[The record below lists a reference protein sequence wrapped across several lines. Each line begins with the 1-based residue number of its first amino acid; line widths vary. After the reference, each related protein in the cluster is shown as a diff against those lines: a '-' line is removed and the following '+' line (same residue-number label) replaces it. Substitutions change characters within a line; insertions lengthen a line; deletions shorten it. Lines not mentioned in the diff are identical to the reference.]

1 MNMFIL
7 IFVTSLSCIASVD
20 AMAKKPNKV
29 VEPQPATQQVDTPQ
43 AASSTTEHVVP
54 VEATQQQV
62 HTAVTH
68 QHVHTA
74 VTQPTA
80 VESPVIAPAAS
91 AQVVQDQAGEPIHS
105 AIDFQ
110 NGLSKLAE
118 KTLGGV
124 VNISTT
130 QVINGRSAMAPGG
143 EMPRMAPGSPF
154 DDLFREFFGQMEQA
168 PRKVQSLG
176 SGFITKIQGDKAFV
190 VTNYHV
196 VAEAKKITV
205 TLNNRVE
212 LEATLHG
219 RDERTDLAVL
229 AVDISKV
236 ATGKRPIALDWSVAQ
251 STRVGHFVAAIG
263 NAFGL
268 GNTLTFGV
276 ISFKGRDLMARK
288 HDYVDDF
295 IQHTAPINM
304 GNSGGPLL
312 NMDGK
317 VTGINTAIFTPTGGH
332 VGIGFS
338 IPSELAR
345 KTVDALIEHGRVR
358 RGWLGLNIQAVENVQ
373 KTDTAERM
381 IIVGSVKDDS
391 PCKGILQ
398 RGDFILKFNGITL
411 DYDNKLTRLVGETVP
426 GTSVTLEISR
436 KGENKSR
443 TVTVVVGESPE
454 APKAEAT
461 PHVTQETGKKTEA
474 VSIPLLGMTVRE
486 GADKRGLVIE
496 KLDELSPARD
506 VGLQPRDVI
515 TEANRMDVKSVADL
529 NKALKAVQD
538 SQGQTILMCIRRGNV
553 NGMIMKGPET
563 APARAGNNTPPEDEG
578 IFFVSVKLY
587 TEEMKK
593 SLEGD
598 SSKTAD
604 TPPVAAAQ
612 G

>member
-1 MNMFIL
+1 MNL
-7 IFVTSLSCIASVD
+7 LLQFVLLASFSMASTAD
-20 AMAKKPNKV
+20 AFAKKPEKAPSTQPPAAEQQAQPV
-29 VEPQPATQQVDTPQ
+29 TSSQQAASAPVSVEAPQVAQTATATPSASVQASAAQPAT
-43 AASSTTEHVVP
+43 
-54 VEATQQQV
+54 
-62 HTAVTH
+62 
-68 QHVHTA
+68 
-74 VTQPTA
+74 
-80 VESPVIAPAAS
+80 
-91 AQVVQDQAGEPIHS
+91 AGNIN
-105 AIDFQ
+105 IDFQ
-110 NGLSKLAE
+110 TGLSKLAE

-130 QVINGRSAMAPGG
+130 QVINGRSGLMGG
-143 EMPRMAPGSPF
+143 AQGGDMPRMAPGSPF
-154 DDLFREFFGQMEQA
+154 DELFREFFGQMEQA

-176 SGFITKIQGDKAFV
+176 SGFIVKIQGDKAYV

-205 TLNNRVE
+205 TLNNRIE
-212 LEATLHG
+212 LDATIHG

-229 AVDISKV
+229 VVDLSKT
-236 ATGKRPIALDWSVAQ
+236 AANRRPYALEWSPAQ

-276 ISFKGRDLMARK
+276 VSFKGRDLMARK

-317 VTGINTAIFTPTGGH
+317 IIGINTAIFTPTGGH

-338 IPSELAR
+338 IPSELAQ

-373 KTDTAERM
+373 TTETAERM

-398 RGDFILKFNGITL
+398 RGDFILKFNGIAL
-411 DYDNKLTRLVGETVP
+411 DHDNRLTRLVGETVP
-426 GTSVTLEISR
+426 GTSVTLEVSR
-436 KGENKSR
+436 KGENKPR
-443 TVTVVVGESPE
+443 TVTVVVGE
-454 APKAEAT
+454 APDSVKADVAVT
-461 PHVTQETGKKTEA
+461 ATQEAGGKKSEA
-474 VSIPLLGMTVRE
+474 VSIPLLGLSVRE

-515 TEANRMDVKSVADL
+515 TEANRMDVKTVADL
-529 NKALKAVQD
+529 NKAIKAVQD
-538 SQGQTILMCIRRGNV
+538 SQGHTILMCIRRGSV
-553 NGMIMKGPET
+553 NSIIKGSGTLIEKK
-563 APARAGNNTPPEDEG
+563 AGNTPEDEG
-578 IFFVSVKLY
+578 VFFVSVKLY
-587 TEEMKK
+587 TEELKK
-593 SLEGD
+593 TLESD
-598 SSKTAD
+598 VQPNT
-604 TPPVAAAQ
+604 TPPATAAPAQ